1 MERIEKV
8 AYELG
13 LPMELAM
20 VFLVL
25 HMSMLRKC
33 LGDQNSIGLLKY
45 VFIEED
51 LTYEEV
57 RDEFLT
63 NKRRS

>member
-1 MERIEKV
+1 MKRIEKV

-25 HMSMLRKC
+25 HMSMLREC
-33 LGDQNSIGLLKY
+33 LGDPNSIGLLKY

-51 LTYEEV
+51 FTYEEV
-57 RDEFLT
+57 
-63 NKRRS
+63 